1 MDADVYSGPDATQ
14 LLALLGQQRDLY
26 DRLRDLSERQ
36 RNLIS
41 GERPEMLLDILRDR
55 QSLVMALARVNEE
68 LSPYRRDWERTYSR
82 LNAETRASVGVLLNR
97 INGTLQA
104 ILRTDHEDGALLAA
118 RKQAVG
124 RAMDEVS
131 DNRVANA
138 AYAQHSFRASDRRA
152 DLTG

>member
-1 MDADVYSGPDATQ
+1 MDAILQPGPDASQ
-14 LLALLGQQRDLY
+14 LLALLGKQRDLY
-26 DRLRDLSERQ
+26 DRLRELSERQ

-41 GERPEMLLDILRDR
+41 GERPELLLDILRDR

-68 LSPYRRDWERTYSR
+68 LSPYRRDWESTYLR
-82 LNAETRASVGVLLNR
+82 LDAETRANVGALLNR

-104 ILRTDHEDGALLAA
+104 ILRTDNEDGALLAA

-131 DNRVANA
+131 DNRAANA
-138 AYAQHSFRASDRRA
+138 AYAQNSFRASDRRA